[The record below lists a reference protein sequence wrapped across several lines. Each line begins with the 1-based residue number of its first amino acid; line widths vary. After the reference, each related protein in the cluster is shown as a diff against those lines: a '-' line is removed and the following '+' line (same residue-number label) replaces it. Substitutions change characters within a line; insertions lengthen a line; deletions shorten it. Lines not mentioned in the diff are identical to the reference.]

1 MARQGEDTQARPA
14 LDETTVAA
22 FLAAH
27 PDFLV
32 RHPELVHMLAAPS
45 RFAAQADGASVV
57 DMQTFMVGR
66 LQADLA
72 RARRDQDHLIQ
83 SARSNLTSQG
93 QIHEAVLAILD
104 ARDFEH
110 FIHVVT
116 SDFPLMLDVDAVT
129 LCVEDSDGRGPS
141 TTTGVFAL
149 EPGAVNALLGGERRI
164 VLRAE
169 TGGDER
175 LFGPAASLV
184 RSDALVRLS
193 PGRAAPQ
200 ALLTLGSR
208 ERGRFHPG
216 QGTELLAFLAGAV
229 ERELRRWL
237 DLPPA

>member
-1 MARQGEDTQARPA
+1 MARQDEDKADTIP
-14 LDETTVAA
+14 DEATVAA
-22 FLAAH
+22 YLAEN

-32 RHPELVHMLAAPS
+32 RHPELVQLLDAPS
-45 RFAAQADGASVV
+45 RFAAQADGANVV

-72 RARRDQDHLIQ
+72 RARRDQVELIQ

-93 QIHEAVLAILD
+93 QIHEAVLAALD

-110 FIHVVT
+110 FIHIVT

-129 LCVEDSDGRGPS
+129 LCVEDREGHGASG
-141 TTTGVFAL
+141 TAGVYAL
-149 EPGAVNALLGGERRI
+149 EPETVNALIGGERRI
-164 VLRAE
+164 LLRPE
-169 TGGDER
+169 TRGDER

-193 PGRAAPQ
+193 LGRNAPH
-200 ALLTLGSR
+200 ALMTLGSR

-216 QGTELLAFLAGAV
+216 QGTELLGFLAGTL
-229 ERELRRWL
+229 ERQLRRWL
-237 DLPPA
+237 DLPPG